1 MFHRPIVNRYTKLVY
16 AGIVLL
22 LLISIFSINGLLS
35 RHHWQAPKLQDY
47 SRFQCQT
54 TANANLVSFNIYMPV
69 SRFASELALS
79 ACQSPILAEQY
90 SQVTVSWQP
99 RNSITPQILLDEEFD
114 LIWSRERTM
123 LAMLPNFYNYY
134 QVLEHSPHYSVYWLS
149 LKDKPMLT
157 PAYFAG
163 KILGIFED
171 TNSQT
176 NYLLPLDSLKKAGI
190 SLPAEQFKRY
200 SDRAS
205 LYQAFI
211 TGQVDLITYPKWL
224 PNGQEIDENH
234 RLLIADN
241 LPTGTWYAR
250 RELLDNP
257 RLRCELLAVMTSLK
271 TFYLQINPEPFV
283 FEQC

>member
-1 MFHRPIVNRYTKLVY
+1 MNRYAKLVY
-16 AGIVLL
+16 ASCVLL
-22 LLISIFSINGLLS
+22 IIVFAFGISGWLS

-54 TANANLVSFNIYMPV
+54 AAKTSLASFNIYMPV
-69 SRFASELALS
+69 SRFATELALR
-79 ACQSPILAEQY
+79 ACQSSILAEYY

-99 RNSITPQILLDEEFD
+99 RNSITPQILLNEEFG

-123 LAMLPNFYNYY
+123 LAMLPNFYEYY
-134 QVLEHSPHYSVYWLS
+134 QVLEHSPRYSVYWLS
-149 LKDKPMLT
+149 LKDKPILT

-163 KILGIFED
+163 KTLGIFED

-200 SDRAS
+200 TDRAS

-211 TGQVDLITYPKWL
+211 NGKVDLITSPKWMT
-224 PNGQEIDENH
+224 NGKEMDENH
-234 RLLIADN
+234 RLLIAEN

-250 RELLDNP
+250 RGLLDNP
-257 RLRCELLAVMTSLK
+257 RLRCELLVVMTSLK
-271 TFYLQINPEPFV
+271 AFYLQINPDPFV

>member
-1 MFHRPIVNRYTKLVY
+1 MFHHPIVNRYAKLVY
-16 AGIVLL
+16 AAFVLTFL
-22 LLISIFSINGLLS
+22 FAAFAIISGLS
-35 RHHWQAPKLQDY
+35 HHRWQTPKLQDY

-54 TANANLVSFNIYMPV
+54 AANRSLANFNIYMPV
-69 SRFASELALS
+69 SRFASELALR
-79 ACQSPILAEQY
+79 ACQSSTLAEHY
-90 SQVTVSWQP
+90 SAVTVSWQP
-99 RNSITPQILLDEEFD
+99 RNTITPQILLDEEFD

-123 LAMLPNFYNYY
+123 LAMLPNFYKYY

-163 KILGIFED
+163 KTLGIFED

-200 SDRAS
+200 NDRAS

-224 PNGQEIDENH
+224 PNGQEIDEHH
-234 RLLIADN
+234 RLLIDDN

-250 RELLDNP
+250 RKLLDNP